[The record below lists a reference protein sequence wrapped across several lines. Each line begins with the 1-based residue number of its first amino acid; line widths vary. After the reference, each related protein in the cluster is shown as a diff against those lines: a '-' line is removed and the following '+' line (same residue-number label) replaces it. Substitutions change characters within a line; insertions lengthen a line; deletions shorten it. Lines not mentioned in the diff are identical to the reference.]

1 MVTAS
6 APSNIAVV
14 KYWGKRDQRLNL
26 PMTDSLSVSL
36 PETHG
41 TTTYLAFCEQQDR
54 FSLNGKP
61 LAVDSQF
68 AVRLTRYLDRF
79 RPQGVFFKV
88 DTHNTIATA
97 AGLASSA
104 SGFAALAKALNRLLD
119 WNLSEQDLS
128 VVARLG
134 SGSACRSLW
143 PGFVKWQ
150 QGEREDGEDSFAQ
163 PLPHTWPGLCLGI
176 IEVDASQKAISS
188 REAMQ
193 RTIETSALYQQRWC
207 TQVAE
212 DMQRVERAIVEQD
225 FDLLGR
231 TSENNA
237 LLMHATMAD
246 ASPSV
251 SYTTEQTIAV
261 REQVWQC
268 RAEGVPV
275 YFTQDAGP
283 NIKVLYLPSSENVV
297 KRCWPAIQTLS
308 LFGRCIPGRLT
319 V

>member
-6 APSNIAVV
+6 APSNIALV

-26 PMTDSLSVSL
+26 PMTDSLSISL
-36 PETHG
+36 PETHS
-41 TTTYLAFCEQQDR
+41 TTTHLDFCEQQDH
-54 FSLNGKP
+54 FALNGKP
-61 LAVDSQF
+61 LTAESQF
-68 AVRLTRYLDRF
+68 AVRLTRYLDHF
-79 RPQGVFFKV
+79 RPQGAFFKV
-88 DTHNTIATA
+88 DTHNSIATA

-104 SGFAALAKALNRLLD
+104 SGFAALAKALNQLLAWD
-119 WNLSEQDLS
+119 LSDQALS

-143 PGFVKWQ
+143 SGFVKWQ
-150 QGEREDGEDSFAQ
+150 RGEREDGEDSFAQ
-163 PLPHTWPGLCLGI
+163 PLSHAWPGLCLGI

-193 RTIETSALYQQRWC
+193 RTVDTSALYQQRWC
-207 TQVAE
+207 AQVSD
-212 DMQRVERAIVEQD
+212 DMQRVDRAIVEQD

-231 TSENNA
+231 TAENNA

-246 ASPSV
+246 ATPSV
-251 SYTTEQTIAV
+251 SYTTEQTVSV
-261 REQVWQC
+261 RGQVWQC

-283 NIKVLYLPSSENVV
+283 NIKVLYLQQDESRVVSCLNVQTSNLLF
-297 KRCWPAIQTLS
+297 PA
-308 LFGRCIPGRLT
+308 P
-319 V
+319 